1 MWAAPMDQNL
11 AGSSDTSWVVLMAAP
26 LAVQKDNKLVGQRVC
41 RMAEKLAHYSV
52 YLKAVN

>member
-1 MWAAPMDQNL
+1 MDQNL